1 MWYWKVSHGCQKG
14 TYLLLNIYRLIG
26 GDVVSYLPMNKEE
39 ISLIRF
45 VAEYQFLNIKDAK
58 YFFKTQDYYR
68 RRIKHLIDKK
78 LLRKIKLNLV
88 LGELGIEYAKL
99 FNFDYNKSNRNE
111 KYIDRLIRVASIGA
125 YYQQS
130 DTTNFT
136 PSFAIKDKS
145 IFTSTARRFIGIF
158 EINGIEYLTYQI
170 SKEHDDR
177 YITSV
182 AYDIQK
188 EKNFKNFIILID
200 DINRIN
206 ASDFVFGINQI
217 LIIEDTIQNREYL
230 QYLNSINWHKV
241 IDNYFKNDVIL
252 SEYNFCDYT
261 NKKNQYFST
270 FYFIDTEKINRIK
283 YFLRENE
290 NKTQIIFCNKNIED
304 ELKRYLPTAKYIPI
318 DLEQY
323 IDKERIFYD

>member
-1 MWYWKVSHGCQKG
+1 
-14 TYLLLNIYRLIG
+14 
-26 GDVVSYLPMNKEE
+26 MNYFPNGYEE
-39 ISLIRF
+39 ITLIKF
-45 VAEYQFLNIKDAK
+45 IAEYQYLNINDAK
-58 YFFKTQDYYR
+58 YFFKSQSYYKK
-68 RRIKHLIDKK
+68 RIKHLVDKK
-78 LLRKIKLNLV
+78 LLRRIKLNLV
-88 LGELGIEYAKL
+88 LGELGIEYVKL
-99 FNFDYNKSNRNE
+99 FNFDYNKLNRNI
-111 KYIDRLIRVASIGA
+111 KYTERLVRVASIGA

-145 IFTSTARRFIGIF
+145 IFTSTGRRFIGVF
-158 EINGIEYLTYQI
+158 DINGIEYLTYQI
-170 SKEHDDR
+170 TKEHDNR
-177 YITSV
+177 YIASV

-206 ASDFVFGINQI
+206 ASNFVFGINQI

-304 ELKRYLPTAKYIPI
+304 ELKRYLPVAKYIPI

>member
-1 MWYWKVSHGCQKG
+1 M
-14 TYLLLNIYRLIG
+14 
-26 GDVVSYLPMNKEE
+26 SYLPMNKEE

>member
-1 MWYWKVSHGCQKG
+1 M
-14 TYLLLNIYRLIG
+14 
-26 GDVVSYLPMNKEE
+26 SYLPMNKEE

-125 YYQQS
+125 YYCNS
-130 DTTNFT
+130 GTTKFT
-136 PSFAIKDKS
+136 PSFSIKDKS

>member
-1 MWYWKVSHGCQKG
+1 
-14 TYLLLNIYRLIG
+14 
-26 GDVVSYLPMNKEE
+26 MNYFPNGYEE
-39 ISLIRF
+39 ITLIKF
-45 VAEYQFLNIKDAK
+45 IAEYQYLNINDAK
-58 YFFKTQDYYR
+58 YFFKSQSYYKK
-68 RRIKHLIDKK
+68 RIKHLVDKK
-78 LLRKIKLNLV
+78 LLRRIKLNLV
-88 LGELGIEYAKL
+88 LGELGIEYVKL
-99 FNFDYNKSNRNE
+99 FNFDYNKLNRNT
-111 KYIDRLIRVASIGA
+111 KYTERLVRVASIGA

-145 IFTSTARRFIGIF
+145 IFTSTGRRFIGIF
-158 EINGIEYLTYQI
+158 DINGIEYLTYQI

-188 EKNFKNFIILID
+188 EKKFKNFIILID
-200 DINRIN
+200 DMNRIN

-217 LIIEDTIQNREYL
+217 LVIEDTIQNREYL

-304 ELKRYLPTAKYIPI
+304 ELKRYLPAAKYIPI

>member
-1 MWYWKVSHGCQKG
+1 
-14 TYLLLNIYRLIG
+14 
-26 GDVVSYLPMNKEE
+26 MNYFPNGYEE
-39 ISLIRF
+39 ITLIKF
-45 VAEYQFLNIKDAK
+45 IAEYQYLNINDAK
-58 YFFKTQDYYR
+58 YFFKSQSYYKK
-68 RRIKHLIDKK
+68 RIKHLVDKK
-78 LLRKIKLNLV
+78 LLRRIKLNLV
-88 LGELGIEYAKL
+88 LGELGIEYVKL
-99 FNFDYNKSNRNE
+99 FNFDYNKLNRNT
-111 KYIDRLIRVASIGA
+111 KYTERLVRVASIGA

-145 IFTSTARRFIGIF
+145 IFTSTGRRFIGIF
-158 EINGIEYLTYQI
+158 DINGIEYLTYQI
-170 SKEHDDR
+170 TKEHDNR
-177 YITSV
+177 YIASV

-304 ELKRYLPTAKYIPI
+304 ELKRYLPAAKYIPI

>member
-1 MWYWKVSHGCQKG
+1 MNYFPNGYEEITLIKFIAKYQ
-14 TYLLLNIYRLIG
+14 YLNI
-26 GDVVSYLPMNKEE
+26 N
-39 ISLIRF
+39 
-45 VAEYQFLNIKDAK
+45 DAK
-58 YFFKTQDYYR
+58 YFFKSQSYYKK
-68 RRIKHLIDKK
+68 RIKHLVDKK
-78 LLRKIKLNLV
+78 FLRRIKLNIV
-88 LGELGIEYAKL
+88 LGKLGIEYVKL
-99 FNFDYNKSNRNE
+99 FNFDYNKLNRNI
-111 KYIDRLIRVASIGA
+111 KYTERLVRVASIGA

-145 IFTSTARRFIGIF
+145 IFTSTGRRFIGVF
-158 EINGIEYLTYQI
+158 DINGIEYLTYQI
-170 SKEHDDR
+170 TKEHDNR
-177 YITSV
+177 YIASV

-304 ELKRYLPTAKYIPI
+304 ELKRYLPAAKYIPI